1 MEYFNFQMSER
12 VEGLSDEDDCDY
24 DDQDYVDDYDPPKK
38 KKKKSKK
45 TDLMKMSG
53 NLLSNINYK
62 VAFLLFIVSMILFSD
77 VFIESVLGRFSGT
90 VDGDCTTTKGTML
103 QLLFMVVAYIIL
115 DLIVKYDIL

>member
-1 MEYFNFQMSER
+1 MSER
-12 VEGLSDEDDCDY
+12 VEGLSDVDDCDY
-24 DDQDYVDDYDPPKK
+24 DDQDYYDDDQDYDPPKK

-45 TDLMKMSG
+45 TDLMKMTG

-62 VAFLLFIVSMILFSD
+62 VAFLLFVVSMILFSD
-77 VFIESVLGRFSGT
+77 VFIEGVLSGFSGA

-103 QLLFMVVAYIIL
+103 QLLFMVIAYIIL